1 MEKHGSSVIQYKAI
15 LPSPGTQ
22 CVVADAEGA
31 KEVFSNR
38 RAFGKPLEDYL

>member
-1 MEKHGSSVIQYKAI
+1 MEQLGCSVIQYKAI
-15 LPSPGTQ
+15 FPSPGTQ

-38 RAFGKPLEDYL
+38 AFGKPIEDYG